1 MSTNAKMIE
10 EIKKMSVVELA
21 ELIKAIETEF
31 GVSAAAPVAVAGGSA
46 AVGIPVEATTTEKAE
61 FKVTLKD
68 GGAEKI
74 KAIKALRE
82 AATALGKTIGLKEA
96 KDMVE
101 GAPAV
106 IFESAPKDEAKKMK
120 EALEAVGAKV
130 ELS

>member
-31 GVSAAAPVAVAGGSA
+31 GVSAAAPVAVAGA
-46 AVGIPVEATTTEKAE
+46 AAAPVEAVAEKAE

>member
-31 GVSAAAPVAVAGGSA
+31 GVSAAAPVAVAGA
-46 AVGIPVEATTTEKAE
+46 AAAAPAEAAAAEKAE

-82 AATALGKTIGLKEA
+82 TATALGKTIGLKEA

>member
-31 GVSAAAPVAVAGGSA
+31 GVSAAAPVAVAGAVSAVPAEA
-46 AVGIPVEATTTEKAE
+46 AVAEKAE

>member
-31 GVSAAAPVAVAGGSA
+31 GVSAAAPVAVAGAPA
-46 AVGIPVEATTTEKAE
+46 AAGAPAEAAAEKSE

-82 AATALGKTIGLKEA
+82 AATAMGKTIGLKEA

-101 GAPAV
+101 GAPVV
-106 IFESAPKDEAKKMK
+106 IFESATKDEAKKMK

>member
-31 GVSAAAPVAVAGGSA
+31 GVSAAAPVAVAGA
-46 AVGIPVEATTTEKAE
+46 AGAAAPVEAVAEKSE
-61 FKVTLKD
+61 FKVTLQD

-74 KAIKALRE
+74 KVIKALRE
-82 AATALGKTIGLKEA
+82 AATGIGKTIGLKEA

-106 IFESAPKDEAKKMK
+106 IFEAAPKDEAKKMK
-120 EALEAVGAKV
+120 EALEAAGAKV
-130 ELS
+130 VLS